1 MTDLETKEKELE
13 KWNEKKTQA
22 EHRLTRLVN
31 RLSHD
36 VSKKNKAR
44 NHRLIVEGAE
54 LEYVFEGI
62 ETIPQND
69 FRRFMNELC
78 ELPQVVELYS
88 KYINTVATS
97 ISEGGEV

>member
-1 MTDLETKEKELE
+1 MTDLETKEKELA
-13 KWNEKKTQA
+13 KWNEKKAQA

-54 LEYVFEGI
+54 LEYVFDGI

-69 FRRFMNELC
+69 FRKFMNELC
-78 ELPQVVELYS
+78 ELPQVIELYNN
-88 KYINTVATS
+88 YINAADITNPK
-97 ISEGGEV
+97 GGEA

>member
-1 MTDLETKEKELE
+1 MIDLETKEKELK

-31 RLSHD
+31 RLSRD
-36 VSKKNKAR
+36 ASKKNTAR

-54 LEYVFEGI
+54 LEYVFDGI

-69 FRRFMNELC
+69 FRKFMNELC
-78 ELPQVVELYS
+78 ELPQVIELYNN
-88 KYINTVATS
+88 YINAADITNPK
-97 ISEGGEV
+97 GGEV

>member
-36 VSKKNKAR
+36 VSKKIKQEI
-44 NHRLIVEGAE
+44 IV
-54 LEYVFEGI
+54 
-62 ETIPQND
+62 
-69 FRRFMNELC
+69 
-78 ELPQVVELYS
+78 
-88 KYINTVATS
+88 
-97 ISEGGEV
+97 

>member
-1 MTDLETKEKELE
+1 MIDLETKEKELK

-31 RLSHD
+31 RLSRD
-36 VSKKNKAR
+36 ASKKNTAR

-54 LEYVFEGI
+54 LEYVFDGI

-69 FRRFMNELC
+69 FRKFMNELC
-78 ELPQVVELYS
+78 ELPQVIELYNN
-88 KYINTVATS
+88 YINAADITNPK
-97 ISEGGEV
+97 GGEA